1 MPSTGEY
8 SPSSQQASGRAG
20 QCAPYALG
28 QSLVLLLRALAMLR
42 HNGPSACLTV
52 MLSLLYVSSVA
63 TARAGARSYVA
74 PLCLATAVCC
84 ILPHSLCALRWARL
98 PPAMRSAMCE
108 FQVQGVQYGAQSIAV
123 LPDTVRCRRDH
134 LPHCIVVGLQCT
146 ALRRLVASG
155 RESSSDL
162 DCAALRRDQTAH

>member
-1 MPSTGEY
+1 MLANARRMLWVVSAVAARIG
-8 SPSSQQASGRAG
+8 
-20 QCAPYALG
+20 YAVA
-28 QSLVLLLRALAMLR
+28 QSAV
-42 HNGPSACLTV
+42 CLSH

-146 ALRRLVASG
+146 ALRRLVACG
-155 RESSSDL
+155 RESSSDR
-162 DCAALRRDQTAH
+162 CRLRGGHCGEIGLTAHSLD